1 MSDDTLGTYVR
12 VAGYGYHDRPYYS
25 VKREGFT
32 TYLLRLQVEGQ
43 AETVIDGRRVPL
55 GVGDLLLL
63 APKQP
68 YELRIGDPS
77 AYQTPVRSAD
87 YYIFCDGP
95 WLDAWWRNRC
105 RPRLAT
111 IPLDDAMLSLWR
123 QVAWEKRRIGRTDER
138 ISDYLLRVLCLFIDR
153 SLDEWQTRVVSP
165 ESLAAHRMK
174 RFIEQN
180 IGDELTL
187 QDVADEV
194 GLSVSRA
201 VHLFKETFGCTI
213 VQYIVDVRLKLAS
226 DRIRFSAMTLEQ
238 AAESAGFRSYSYFY
252 RVFRDRYGV
261 SPKQYRQ
268 QMQ

>member
-1 MSDDTLGTYVR
+1 VNEYDHLGVR
-12 VAGYGYHDRPYYS
+12 VLVAGYGYHDHPYRS

-32 TYLLRLQVEGQ
+32 SYLLRLQVDGQ
-43 AETVIDGRRVPL
+43 AETVVNGRTVLVKP
-55 GVGDLLLL
+55 GDLLLV
-63 APKQP
+63 APREP
-68 YELRIGDPS
+68 YELTIGRADRRE
-77 AYQTPVRSAD
+77 PVRSAD

-95 WLDAWWRNRC
+95 WMDAWWRGRS
-105 RPRLAT
+105 RPRRAT
-111 IPLDDAMLSLWR
+111 IPLEDSMLGLWR
-123 QVAWEKRRIGRTDER
+123 QLAWEQRRIGRIDER
-138 ISDYLLRVLCLFIDR
+138 ISDYLLRALCLCIDR
-153 SLDEWQTRVVSP
+153 SLDEYQTRGGTA
-165 ESLAAHRMK
+165 ESLVAHRMK

-180 IGDELTL
+180 ISEELTL
-187 QDVADEV
+187 QDVADDV

-252 RVFRDRYGV
+252 RVFRERYGV

-268 QMQ
+268 QLQ

>member
-1 MSDDTLGTYVR
+1 MNEHSIGAYVR
-12 VAGYGYHDRPYYS
+12 VAGYGYHDRPYHS
-25 VKREGFT
+25 VKQEGFT

-43 AETVIDGRRVPL
+43 AETVIDGRRASI
-55 GVGDLLLL
+55 GVGDLLLV
-63 APKQP
+63 APRQP
-68 YELRIGDPS
+68 YELHIGHSS
-77 AYQTPVRSAD
+77 ARAPIRSAD

-95 WLDAWWRNRC
+95 WLDAWWQERR
-105 RPRLAT
+105 RPRMAT
-111 IPLDDAMLSLWR
+111 IPLDDSMLSLWR
-123 QVAWEKRRIGRTDER
+123 QVAWEKRRIGRTDDR
-138 ISDYLLRVLCLFIDR
+138 IGDYLVRVLCLLIDR
-153 SLDEWQTRVVSP
+153 SLDEWQARTVSP